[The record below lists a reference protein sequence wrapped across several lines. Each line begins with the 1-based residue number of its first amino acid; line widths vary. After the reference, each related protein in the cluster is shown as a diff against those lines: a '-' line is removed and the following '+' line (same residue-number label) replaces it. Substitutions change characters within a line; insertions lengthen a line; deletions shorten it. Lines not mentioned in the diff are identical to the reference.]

1 MLSSECANLEL
12 LAVIGTEIFKPPP
25 ANEFGELR
33 TSFTKPVRPSV
44 SAWPVRIV
52 FISTFYLPSGFAN
65 GLSVPSRRTDVM
77 RVAELRERMLD
88 VIRSTG

>member
-1 MLSSECANLEL
+1 MFSSECANLEL
-12 LAVIGTEIFKPPP
+12 LAVIGTEICKPPP

-33 TSFTKPVRPSV
+33 YFVHKARSTEYVCR
-44 SAWPVRIV
+44 WPVRIV

-77 RVAELRERMLD
+77 RVRGVR
-88 VIRSTG
+88 